1 MAPSQLSHDRVLA
14 VVELLADG
22 DGVVA
27 TFAVVF
33 GIFFVGGI
41 LGSILRRGRG
51 GGRGLHGRGEL
62 GSPAGGRRSA
72 ARKVRGDTARREQ
85 YK

>member
-1 MAPSQLSHDRVLA
+1 MAPSQLSHNSVFA

-27 TFAVVF
+27 TFAVIF

-41 LGSILRRGRG
+41 LGCILRG
-51 GGRGLHGRGEL
+51 G
-62 GSPAGGRRSA
+62 
-72 ARKVRGDTARREQ
+72 
-85 YK
+85 